1 MGIEVMVTL
10 ASCIGAYLI
19 GGIPTAF
26 LLAKRR
32 GVSIF
37 SSGSG
42 SSGATNMA
50 RTFGVSEGLLV
61 ALIDITKGALPV
73 VIARSVI
80 GLSVL
85 GYLLT
90 GLSAVLGHIYSPYLK
105 KFKGGK
111 GVATGAGTI
120 AVIYPPALPFA
131 LMVFVLVLA
140 VSKYSSA
147 ASLISL
153 FLVIPYYILLSIVS
167 GQVFNP
173 YIVVFLSAL
182 FLLIVISHRKNLYR
196 IIHGTE
202 LKFTSSKQRFEEETD
217 ANNRN

>member
-1 MGIEVMVTL
+1 MDIEVVVIL

-37 SSGSG
+37 SAGSG
-42 SSGATNMA
+42 SSGASNMA
-50 RTFGVSEGLLV
+50 RTFGIRDGMLV
-61 ALIDITKGALPV
+61 ALIDIAKGALPV
-73 VIARSVI
+73 LIARFVI
-80 GLSVL
+80 GLTVP

-90 GLSAVLGHIYSPYLK
+90 GLSSVFGHTHSPYLK

-120 AVIYPPALPFA
+120 AVIYPPAIPFA
-131 LMVFVLVLA
+131 LGVFALVLA
-140 VSKYSSA
+140 VSRYASA

-153 FLVIPYYILLSIVS
+153 FIVIPYYILLSIVL
-167 GQVFNP
+167 GQVVDP
-173 YIVVFLSAL
+173 YIVAFLSTL
-182 FLLIVISHRKNLYR
+182 FILIVISHRKNLYR

-202 LKFTSSKQRFEEETD
+202 LKFTSSKQRPKGGTD
-217 ANNRN
+217 ADNRN